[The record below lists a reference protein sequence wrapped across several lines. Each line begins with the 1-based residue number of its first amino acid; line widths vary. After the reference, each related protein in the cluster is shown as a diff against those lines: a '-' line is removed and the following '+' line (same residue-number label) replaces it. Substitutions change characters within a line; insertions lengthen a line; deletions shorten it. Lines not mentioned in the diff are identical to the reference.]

1 MAIFFAILSR
11 MKEDIRSIVKR
22 DVGITEFQ
30 RRVYLALL
38 DVPKGQCITYKVLG
52 ERISC
57 RSAQAIGQALRR
69 NPFAVGCKIVPSS
82 PSPLSS
88 ASSSL
93 SSPSPSSSSPCFIP
107 TGGEEYYTIDYC
119 VPCHRVISS
128 SGKIGGF
135 CGETEGPEIERKRA
149 ILLQEGIIL

>member
-1 MAIFFAILSR
+1 

-22 DVGITEFQ
+22 DVGISEFQ

-38 DVPKGQCITYKVLG
+38 DVPKGQCITYKALG

-88 ASSSL
+88 ASSSPSSPSSL
-93 SSPSPSSSSPCFIP
+93 SSSPSSPSSSSFTP
-107 TGGEEYYTIDYC
+107 TGVEEYYTIDYC